1 MLRCPV
7 RLIPFSRGP
16 GSYHQATDL
25 FYFSRSAQRYDKEKT
40 VQLNS
45 YVIKKSEINQ
55 NRIAIALPF
64 NLEGSS
70 TLHPSIS
77 PSGERLFFASDRPGG
92 FGGMDLYYVTI
103 KNGQYSEPINMGPD
117 INTAGDGFSFRLQRH
132 SAILFLQREGGHRA
146 ARYLL
151 CRTQN

>member
-1 MLRCPV
+1 MSL
-7 RLIPFSRGP
+7 
-16 GSYHQATDL
+16 
-25 FYFSRSAQRYDKEKT
+25 
-40 VQLNS
+40 
-45 YVIKKSEINQ
+45 KSEINQ

-103 KNGQYSEPINMGPD
+103 KNGQYSEPINLGPD
-117 INTAGDGFSFRLQRH
+117 INTAGDEVSLSPTAIHSCSFLPTGGKA
-132 SAILFLQREGGHRA
+132 SGSSISSLLNTKLNYVGKLLYWGKTSIPLKMTFLLA
-146 ARYLL
+146 
-151 CRTQN
+151 